1 MLAGLEDI
9 SDGSIYIGGQRVNN
23 VTPKD
28 RDIAM
33 VFSVIR
39 AVSAYDSCR

>member
-9 SDGSIYIGGQRVNN
+9 SGGEIQIDGRVINELES
-23 VTPKD
+23 KD

-33 VFSVIR
+33 VFQKIGR
-39 AVSAYDSCR
+39 AHV